1 MPGKER
7 QELVE
12 ILNVGDRWYELGA
25 KYMNYSTVD
34 LDKFAKEQYKPGGN
48 PAEMLLSHW
57 GSKNHTV
64 LQLFKKLKK
73 MEHYQA
79 MDVIKGL
86 VPKEYHNLIN
96 YNVSSFGAGE
106 QSRNSRPFQQVVL
119 PPVKYTQ
126 AGAANGPNIDISMEK
141 AMNLKKMP
149 IAAGTSSEN
158 QGLAV
163 EYWDATKGSGNLLQ
177 PGENPRVRRQS
188 SNSST
193 ATAGGASSI
202 YDFIDGAAG
211 SFVST
216 SEKNMLRQI
225 SFEEV
230 KKCCNDFNKKLGSGG
245 FGDVYYGKLDCTEVA
260 VKKIKRELCAFVKN
274 DPNYVEALSKWIATF
289 TKELVA
295 MHTYTHKNIVRL
307 MCVSFSEDL
316 STEPCLVYEFMSNGS
331 VFDHLYKRGRGG
343 RPRMTW
349 QERLNIAVGTAR
361 GLVYLHK
368 NEVVHGDIKSGNI
381 LLDENMVPKIGDF
394 GLARKGPETDL
405 FSYVTVSRI
414 VGTPSYLPE
423 DFKRSAHLT
432 YAVDTY
438 AYGMLLFELVTGK
451 PPNWESPKKEKLNSF
466 IRDVTEISDWVDKSI
481 EGHPLAFQLFGFAKE
496 CTHAN
501 FRKRTKI
508 QFVFEALEKIQKG
521 EREALVLQK
530 MRDDQNEQLE
540 HQKAV
545 KMMRQMAIVGNKSTV
560 PIGDCG
566 IPDLPLEPPKIL
578 LETQDDDVEAEDVAM
593 VEDSD
598 IVAGRPDQQ
607 ADQYQINQPAVLNNA
622 VEAKKSEEASV
633 DLIYDDTTED
643 FTRDR
648 TEDFTQD

>member
-79 MDVIKGL
+79 MEVIKGL
-86 VPKEYHNLIN
+86 VPKEYHTLIN
-96 YNVSSFGAGE
+96 YNNVSSLGAGA
-106 QSRNSRPFQQVVL
+106 QSRNSRPFQQVVP

-216 SEKNMLRQI
+216 SEKNMLKQI

-245 FGDVYYGKLDCTEVA
+245 FGDVYYGKLDGTEVA

-274 DPNYVEALSKWIATF
+274 GPNYIEAWSKWIATF

-295 MHTYTHKNIVRL
+295 MHTYPHKNIVTL
-307 MCVSFSEDL
+307 MSVSFSEDL

-394 GLARKGPETDL
+394 GLARKGPEKKGPETDL

-466 IRDVTEISDWVDKSI
+466 IR
-481 EGHPLAFQLFGFAKE
+481 
-496 CTHAN
+496 
-501 FRKRTKI
+501 KI
-508 QFVFEALEKIQKG
+508 FSFK
-521 EREALVLQK
+521 
-530 MRDDQNEQLE
+530 
-540 HQKAV
+540 
-545 KMMRQMAIVGNKSTV
+545 
-560 PIGDCG
+560 
-566 IPDLPLEPPKIL
+566 
-578 LETQDDDVEAEDVAM
+578 
-593 VEDSD
+593 
-598 IVAGRPDQQ
+598 
-607 ADQYQINQPAVLNNA
+607 
-622 VEAKKSEEASV
+622 
-633 DLIYDDTTED
+633 TT
-643 FTRDR
+643 
-648 TEDFTQD
+648 

>member
-64 LQLFKKLKK
+64 LELFKRLGK

-79 MDVIKGL
+79 MEVIKGL
-86 VPKEYHNLIN
+86 VPKEYHTLIN

-106 QSRNSRPFQQVVL
+106 QSRNSRPFQQVVP

-202 YDFIDGAAG
+202 YSFIDGAAG

-274 DPNYVEALSKWIATF
+274 DPNYVEAWSKWIATF

-295 MHTYTHKNIVRL
+295 MHTYTHKNIVTL

-368 NEVVHGDIKSGNI
+368 SEVVHGDIKSGNI

-405 FSYVTVSRI
+405 FSYVIVSRI

-466 IRDVTEISDWVDKSI
+466 IR
-481 EGHPLAFQLFGFAKE
+481 
-496 CTHAN
+496 
-501 FRKRTKI
+501 KI
-508 QFVFEALEKIQKG
+508 FSFK
-521 EREALVLQK
+521 
-530 MRDDQNEQLE
+530 
-540 HQKAV
+540 
-545 KMMRQMAIVGNKSTV
+545 
-560 PIGDCG
+560 
-566 IPDLPLEPPKIL
+566 
-578 LETQDDDVEAEDVAM
+578 
-593 VEDSD
+593 
-598 IVAGRPDQQ
+598 
-607 ADQYQINQPAVLNNA
+607 
-622 VEAKKSEEASV
+622 
-633 DLIYDDTTED
+633 TT
-643 FTRDR
+643 
-648 TEDFTQD
+648 

>member
-1 MPGKER
+1 
-7 QELVE
+7 
-12 ILNVGDRWYELGA
+12 
-25 KYMNYSTVD
+25 
-34 LDKFAKEQYKPGGN
+34 
-48 PAEMLLSHW
+48 
-57 GSKNHTV
+57 
-64 LQLFKKLKK
+64 
-73 MEHYQA
+73 
-79 MDVIKGL
+79 
-86 VPKEYHNLIN
+86 
-96 YNVSSFGAGE
+96 
-106 QSRNSRPFQQVVL
+106 
-119 PPVKYTQ
+119 
-126 AGAANGPNIDISMEK
+126 
-141 AMNLKKMP
+141 
-149 IAAGTSSEN
+149 
-158 QGLAV
+158 
-163 EYWDATKGSGNLLQ
+163 
-177 PGENPRVRRQS
+177 
-188 SNSST
+188 
-193 ATAGGASSI
+193 
-202 YDFIDGAAG
+202 
-211 SFVST
+211 
-216 SEKNMLRQI
+216 MLRQI

-274 DPNYVEALSKWIATF
+274 DPNYVEAWNKWIATF
-289 TKELVA
+289 TKELE
-295 MHTYTHKNIVRL
+295 HTYPHKNIVTL

-466 IRDVTEISDWVDKSI
+466 IRDVAEISDWVDKSI

-578 LETQDDDVEAEDVAM
+578 LETQDDVEAEDVAM

-598 IVAGRPDQQ
+598 SVAGIPDQQ
-607 ADQYQINQPAVLNNA
+607 ADQFQINQPAILNNAVEAKKSDEASVQLIYDDTTQDNVGAEKVVLVQDRAGIPDQQAQYQINQPAVLNNA